1 VTVVLKRLLRAPP
14 ELRAFFTRVHSLG
27 EMAGALPLK
36 NAIQAAKNEFSK
48 VKYLKNLFQYYTVST
63 RIKVLPGKAAV

>member
-1 VTVVLKRLLRAPP
+1 MKWAIDAHRLG
-14 ELRAFFTRVHSLG
+14 V
-27 EMAGALPLK
+27 K

-63 RIKVLPGKAAV
+63 RIRVLPGAAAERRQTASKGTYFIKEAST

>member
-1 VTVVLKRLLRAPP
+1 MKQQLRILPA
-14 ELRAFFTRVHSLG
+14 LRAFFTGLYFRG
-27 EMAGALPLK
+27 EATGALPLK

-63 RIKVLPGKAAV
+63 RITFLPGKAAV